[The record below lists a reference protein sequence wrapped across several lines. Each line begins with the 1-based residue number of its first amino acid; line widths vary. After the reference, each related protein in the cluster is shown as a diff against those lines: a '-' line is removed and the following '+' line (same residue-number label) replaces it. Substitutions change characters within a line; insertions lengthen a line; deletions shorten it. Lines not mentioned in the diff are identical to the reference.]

1 MDHRLPPT
9 SSVVYVFFS
18 RSADVPTRQ
27 RYVALVES
35 VKEGGG
41 AVKVFSS
48 LHVSGER
55 KKRLSEAI

>member
-1 MDHRLPPT
+1 MLVMLECMHVCLT
-9 SSVVYVFFS
+9 S

-35 VKEGGG
+35 VRDGGG
-41 AVKVFSS
+41 TVKVFSS

-55 KKRLSEAI
+55 KRCQ